1 MKILEEIFTLQ
12 SGGAERFV
20 VDLSNELVQ
29 QGNEEALLRQKV
41 AETLPDLQV
50 NIIYVDHI
58 PLTKSGKRRFIIS
71 TLGK

>member
-29 QGNEEALLRQKV
+29 QDNEVALLRQKV
-41 AETLPDLQV
+41 AETLPDLQM
-50 NIIYVDHI
+50 NIIYVDDI